1 MYKNYN
7 FYGSEVMYID
17 GKKVINKEIN
27 INNNNDKITGYI
39 IDNNHKQIINNNTS
53 NLLKKLNESNIKYK
67 KNIRKKTK
75 KNIRKKT
82 KKDKRKGKG
91 KN

>member
-1 MYKNYN
+1 MYKNYK
-7 FYGSEVMYID
+7 FYGSQVMYID

-39 IDNNHKQIINNNTS
+39 IDNNNKHIINNNIS
-53 NLLKKLNESNIKYK
+53 NLLKNINEP
-67 KNIRKKTK
+67 NIRKKTK

-82 KKDKRKGKG
+82 KNDKRKGKG